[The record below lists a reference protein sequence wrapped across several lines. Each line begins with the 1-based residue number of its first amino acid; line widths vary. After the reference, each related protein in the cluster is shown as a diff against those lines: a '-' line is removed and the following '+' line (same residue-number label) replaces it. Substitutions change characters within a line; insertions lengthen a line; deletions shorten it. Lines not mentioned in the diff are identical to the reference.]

1 MKASPA
7 CPPTHPHSLSPS
19 RARLSHREQSRRR
32 TIAAESI
39 AIAQLLRRSAA
50 KQLLTRIEA
59 PCTALHPRV
68 LRSLVRGQVRVRWPV
83 LSPPPCP
90 ESRRSASSPWTLLTS
105 AFPCS
110 LSSTL
115 PSPRALEACTELSC
129 ALHGQSRP
137 AHRRAAPPSHHGR
150 RRAPFRASLG

>member
-1 MKASPA
+1 MRPI
-7 CPPTHPHSLSPS
+7 
-19 RARLSHREQSRRR
+19 ARLLASSAPPHLASLPEAKHRASA
-32 TIAAESI
+32 IAAKSV
-39 AIAQLLRRSAA
+39 AVAQLLRRSAA
-50 KQLLTRIEA
+50 KQFLTRIEA

-105 AFPCS
+105 ALPCF

-115 PSPRALEACTELSC
+115 SSPQALEARTELSH
-129 ALHGQSRP
+129 ALHGRSRP
-137 AHRRAAPPSHHGR
+137 AHLRTAPLCRHGR
-150 RRAPFRASLG
+150 RRATSRKPLC